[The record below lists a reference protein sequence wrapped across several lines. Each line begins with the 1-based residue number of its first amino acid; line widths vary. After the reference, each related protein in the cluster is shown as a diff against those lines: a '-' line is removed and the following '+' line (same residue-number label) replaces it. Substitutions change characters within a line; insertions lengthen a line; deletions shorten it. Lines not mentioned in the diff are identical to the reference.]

1 MYWKRWIWSCVQ
13 RRTLIAGK
21 LTAVAVKRLNDRLG
35 QGLKEFLTEIQLL
48 TSQEHPNL
56 VSLLGYCDEGA
67 EKIIIYEYAER
78 GSLNRYIRPSD
89 TAYCL
94 TWLERLKICVGAACG
109 LDHLHSHVGKHQA

>member
-78 GSLNRYIRPSD
+78 GSLNRCLQDDREHRPSMD
-89 TAYCL
+89 VVKKE
-94 TWLERLKICVGAACG
+94 LEEILKIEK
-109 LDHLHSHVGKHQA
+109 LDVHV